1 MAPPRKRHIPLG
13 ENVPAIL
20 DNSWCVFDVAGCK
33 NICENLIFYDLL
45 GFAEA
50 IMGSRY
56 FTRPENAIS
65 KADEFMKVGKL
76 IFLSYNIRYNYLV
89 D

>member
-1 MAPPRKRHIPLG
+1 M
-13 ENVPAIL
+13 
-20 DNSWCVFDVAGCK
+20 FDVAGCK
-33 NICENLIFYDLL
+33 NIYENLILYYLI

-50 IMGSRY
+50 KMGSRY

-76 IFLSYNIRYNYLV
+76 ILLSYNIRYNYLV
-89 D
+89 DHFCHVMI